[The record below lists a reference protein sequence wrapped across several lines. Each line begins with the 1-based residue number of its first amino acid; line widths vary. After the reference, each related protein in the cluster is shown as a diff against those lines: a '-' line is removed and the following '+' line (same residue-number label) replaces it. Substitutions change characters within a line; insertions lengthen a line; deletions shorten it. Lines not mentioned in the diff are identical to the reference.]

1 MSALG
6 DRINRQT
13 TAGDLFRAVINV
25 ILEEK
30 MKRSGGQTLPV
41 IMIISNLD
49 SLYLSHSEPVVT
61 LNPVLTDTWDSATA
75 DYETSEYS

>member
-41 IMIISNLD
+41 IIIISDVGTML
-49 SLYLSHSEPVVT
+49 LSHSEPVVT
-61 LNPVLTDTWDSATA
+61 LNPILTDTWDSATA